1 MKPTTTRREVMPV
14 LIFCCG
20 VFVIGFV
27 LALFWGNSVQA
38 RSTAIEW
45 ELACFVSG
53 NLIGFLFAI
62 PKNNQANNLPST
74 NNTNNGTSGANAA
87 NNGADTAADARRY
100 NPLVNNNLVEISDW
114 LTKIIVGLGL
124 VKLTKIPPYM
134 TALATALASGLSA
147 NNKVSGALL
156 SFSYALIVCDFIIG
170 FLFAYLM
177 MRLYLGG
184 QIIKADQDIYSGM
197 VQKLNAV
204 GAKVDTLDSNQTV
217 LAQRVI
223 QNTAPNAPADDQ
235 QQAFDQL
242 REMTSEYDNVR
253 IADWGQRVQMK
264 EQLAAKMAVFA
275 IDNHISKDDILNLY
289 AQNASEGLIITLA
302 TIIIDSPEPTDVDR
316 LLKYSDKVTYKHV
329 QYRMLN
335 AIGKL
340 LERKLVTPT
349 QLSRL
354 NAFVDNCKATADA
367 SLMKKIDEISVLLSS
382 YKV

>member
-1 MKPTTTRREVMPV
+1 MRSTTTRQEVMPV

-27 LALFWGNSVQA
+27 VSLFWGNSIQA
-38 RSTAIEW
+38 RATAIEW

-62 PKNNQANNLPST
+62 PKNNQANNPPSA
-74 NNTNNGTSGANAA
+74 NNTNNSSPGANVNNNDA
-87 NNGADTAADARRY
+87 NAGADARRY

-134 TALATALASGLSA
+134 TSLATALASGLSA
-147 NNKVSGALL
+147 GNKVGSALV

-177 MRLYLGG
+177 MRLYLSG
-184 QIIKADQDIYSGM
+184 QIVKADQDIYSGM

-223 QNTAPNAPADDQ
+223 QNAAPNFPADDQ
-235 QQAFDQL
+235 QQAFDML
-242 REMTSEYDNVR
+242 REMASEYDNIR
-253 IADWGQRVQMK
+253 IADWGQRVQKK
-264 EQLAAKMAVFA
+264 EQLAAVMAVFA
-275 IDNHISKDDILNLY
+275 IDNHIGKDDILNLY

-302 TIIIDSPEPTDVDR
+302 TIIIDSPEAADVDR

-354 NAFVDNCKATADA
+354 NTFVNNCKPTADA
-367 SLMKKIDEISVLLSS
+367 SLMKKIDEISVLLNS